1 MKLVGGPSQHVD
13 RKRRIR
19 LIFTD
24 SKRRICF
31 QRPNFQ
37 KGIPHL
43 VGIKQDAFEYFLS
56 GPELS
61 LGSLYPAYLK
71 ESLLTFLFRPRGLES
86 LGSPREI
93 KDLIGG
99 IA

>member
-19 LIFTD
+19 LILTD
-24 SKRRICF
+24 GERCVSF
-31 QRPNFQ
+31 QRPDFQ

-56 GPELS
+56 GPELP

-71 ESLLTFLFRPRGLES
+71 ESLLTFLFRSGGLES

-93 KDLIGG
+93 KDLIS
-99 IA
+99 